1 MNDPTLIGPCAEY
14 EHDLVDLSDGA
25 LEAAREQDVR
35 RHLAGCA
42 RCAAWQASFAAIDAR
57 LSAALPRV
65 ELSADFEAR
74 LGQRLDALARS
85 VPNGSLRSRLEQ
97 EHDALLAALRRSAR
111 RQALL
116 GGAASVAAALCIVV
130 AAQDL
135 LARSTT
141 LLPGM
146 ADGPEPLVTL
156 GVFGGAIALAALA
169 WSVTRMRLPLPGFG
183 R

>member
-25 LEAAREQDVR
+25 LEPAREQAVR
-35 RHLAGCA
+35 QHLASCA
-42 RCAAWQASFAAIDAR
+42 RCSAWQASFAAIDAR

-65 ELSADFEAR
+65 ELSAGFEAR
-74 LGQRLDALARS
+74 LEQRLETLARPA
-85 VPNGSLRSRLEQ
+85 VNGSLRSRLEQ
-97 EHDALLAALRRSAR
+97 EHDSLVAALRRGAR

-116 GGAASVAAALCIVV
+116 GGAASVAVALCIVF

-135 LARSTT
+135 LARGAE
-141 LLPGM
+141 LVPGM
-146 ADGPEPLVTL
+146 ARGPEQLVAL
-156 GVFGGAIALAALA
+156 GAFGGAIALAALA
-169 WSVTRMRLPLPGFG
+169 WSASRMRLRLPGFG

>member
-25 LEAAREQDVR
+25 LEPARERTVR
-35 RHLAGCA
+35 QHLESCA
-42 RCAAWQASFAAIDAR
+42 RCAAWQASFAAIDAQ
-57 LSAALPRV
+57 LSATLPRV

-74 LGQRLDALARS
+74 LEQRLEALPQP
-85 VPNGSLRSRLEQ
+85 VVNGNLRSRLEQ
-97 EHDALLAALRRSAR
+97 EHDSLIEALRRGAR
-111 RQALL
+111 RQAVL

-135 LARSTT
+135 LARGAG
-141 LLPGM
+141 LLPGL
-146 ADGPEPLVTL
+146 AHGPDQLVAL
-156 GVFGGAIALAALA
+156 GTVGSVIALAALA
-169 WSVTRMRLPLPGFG
+169 WSVGRLRRPRPGFG